1 MRKREIEQGV
11 IKAGTVVWKKV
22 RSYRVTTLNEDG
34 TYGHKHTPFDKSCI
48 YHTEINGRAIV
59 KLITLEDGVIPTRH
73 RTGTVNDWEDGH
85 RKCRIPKAYV
95 AEIIDTPEEKYSD
108 KPNVLYAGRDL
119 FEYKVGEVVIPDAWD
134 DDPNYICTCGIHVFL
149 TRKEAEAY
157 SV

>member
-1 MRKREIEQGV
+1 MRKREIEKGV

-22 RSYRVTTLNEDG
+22 RCYCAVTLNEDG
-34 TYGHKHTPFDKSCI
+34 TYGCNHEPFDRKSF
-48 YHTEINGRAIV
+48 YHIEFNGLAIV

-73 RTGTVNDWEDGH
+73 RTGTADNWEDGH

-95 AEIIDTPEEKYSD
+95 AEIIDMPEEKYSD

-119 FEYKVGEVVIPDAWD
+119 FEYKVGEVVTPDAWD
-134 DDPNYICTCGIHVFL
+134 NNPNYICTHGIHVFL

-157 SV
+157 NV

>member
-22 RSYRVTTLNEDG
+22 RAYCAADLNDDG
-34 TYGHKHTPFDKSCI
+34 TYGWAHVPFNKKDM
-48 YHTEINGRAIV
+48 YHLDLNGCALV
-59 KLITLEDGVIPTRH
+59 KLITLEDGVIPTIH
-73 RTGTVNDWEDGH
+73 RTGTANDWEDGH

-95 AEIIDTPEEKYSD
+95 AEIIDL
-108 KPNVLYAGRDL
+108 KPSYTSNSNVTYLGRGI
-119 FEYKVGEVVIPDAWD
+119 FEYEVGKVVVPDSWD
-134 DDPNYICTCGIHVFL
+134 SDPREICTHGIHVFL